1 MKILLTCLTLSIASV
16 ALYADAPAPN
26 GDKII
31 VQDVSTMDRQMLQ
44 DVLNV
49 NEKNGYRVK
58 AGVGNYLI
66 LERP

>member
-1 MKILLTCLTLSIASV
+1 MKILLACLFLSIAS
-16 ALYADAPAPN
+16 AGLYADPPIPN
-26 GDKII
+26 DDKVI

-44 DVLNV
+44 DVLNI

-58 AGVGNYLI
+58 AGAGNYLI

>member
-1 MKILLTCLTLSIASV
+1 MKILLTCLTLSIVTS

-26 GDKII
+26 ADKII

-44 DVLNV
+44 DVLNM

-58 AGVGNYLI
+58 AGAGNYLI
-66 LERP
+66 LEPP